1 MDKTNRARPRLFD
14 PGLYFDGLKQLRII
28 GLLCIVVLELEA
40 ILIPLGEYV
49 TIRQNRGNAHWMGNE
64 FLGTLSFMQM
74 HPLLVLTFCVFTPV
88 MVLYLFSFLN
98 KRNASDF
105 YHSLPGGRLSL
116 FFSFFAA
123 VMTWTAGAVLISSA
137 TSLLGF
143 TMLSQYCAINLP
155 SVWIMVFNVLAACV
169 FVAAAVAIAMCLS
182 GTIFTNVVAS
192 LLLIFVPRT
201 LMLLCTSILSNTLP
215 LLSENHFPFPLAP
228 RYNVATNLVLGLATG
243 DAVSSFTFLTGG
255 IYTLA
260 VGVIYL
266 GIAAVLFRRRK
277 SEAAGQSAPNRVLQ
291 GCYRILLSFIVC
303 LIPCTAIL
311 NNLLMQNG
319 ASDSDLFGYF
329 VCYVAAVVVFLAYEL
344 ITTRKWK
351 NLVRSLPSLGVLL
364 VLNLVFVGGLTAA
377 YHSALSFHP
386 DAEDIDYV
394 RLVDNTGSDYYSV
407 RMEDIRL
414 DDLQVRETIAYRLK
428 ERTAVL
434 RKSGQRRFGSDNG
447 YQTVA
452 IHTGWSTVYRRLPLT
467 ASDNRAIASQLKN
480 NEEVRRAY
488 SSLPDPK
495 DVSTNVS
502 VSDMSVQDS
511 LQIYDSF
518 RQEAA
523 AMSFEEWYAYVK
535 ENTGTK
541 GFRYPVYSSSYAYD
555 YPYAYSGS
563 MLTQIYVSCAIG
575 TRQVSLSLPVTSQ
588 FPETANLYMKLRNQY
603 NDADAGD
610 TVNLLRTHS
619 WVPGDNLY
627 WEIIYPESDTGTRY
641 SYSWSGEELRLMEE
655 QRKELA
661 DFLEP
666 SIGAEPDI
674 RGGVLLLTMN
684 FYNQKD
690 YSSYSRLLY
699 LPLPQGEL
707 PSMIRE
713 ILNDEYIPG
722 YPAYD

>member
-1 MDKTNRARPRLFD
+1 MEKTTRVKLRLFD
-14 PGLYFDGLKQLRII
+14 AGLYVDGLKQLRII
-28 GLLCIVVLELEA
+28 GLLCFVILELEA

-49 TIRQNRGNAHWMGNE
+49 TIRQSRGHGYWSGSH
-64 FLGTLSFMQM
+64 FLGTMSFMQM

-123 VMTWTAGAVLISSA
+123 VMTWTAGVVLISSA

-143 TMLSQYCAINLP
+143 AMLSQYCAINLT

-169 FVAAAVAIAMCLS
+169 YVAAAVAIAMCLS

-201 LMLLCTSILSNTLP
+201 LMLLCTSILSDTLP
-215 LLSENHFPFPLAP
+215 LLSENHFPFPLAS
-228 RYNVATNLVLGLATG
+228 RYNVATNLVLGSFTG

-255 IYTLA
+255 FYTLA

-266 GIAAVLFRRRK
+266 GIAAALFRRRK

-311 NNLLMQNG
+311 NNLLTQSS

-329 VCYVAAVVVFLAYEL
+329 VCYVGAVVVFLAYEL

-351 NLVRSLPSLGVLL
+351 NLMRSLPSLGILL

-377 YHSALSFHP
+377 YYSALSFHP
-386 DAEDIDYV
+386 DAEDIDYI
-394 RLVDNTGSDYYSV
+394 RLVDNTGADYYSV

-428 ERTAVL
+428 ERTAIL
-434 RKSGQRRFGSDNG
+434 RKSGQRRFSSDNG

-467 ASDNRAIASQLKN
+467 ASDNRAIAGQLKN

-502 VSDMSVQDS
+502 VSDMSLQDS
-511 LQIYDSF
+511 LEIYDTF

-523 AMSFEEWYAYVK
+523 AMDFEEWYAYVK
-535 ENTGTK
+535 ENTGTRRY
-541 GFRYPVYSSSYAYD
+541 GYPVYSSSYPYD
-555 YPYAYSGS
+555 YPYISSGS
-563 MLTQIYVSCAIG
+563 MLTEIYVSCAIG
-575 TRQVSLSLPVTSQ
+575 TRQVSLSLPITSQ
-588 FPETANLYMKLRNQY
+588 FPETANLYMRLRNQY
-603 NDADAGD
+603 GGMDAGD
-610 TVNLLRTHS
+610 IVNLLRTHS

-627 WEIIYPESDTGTRY
+627 LNVYTPDKGTGVQFNNY
-641 SYSWSGEELRLMEE
+641 WSGEELRLMEE

-666 SIGAEPDI
+666 SIGADPDI
-674 RGGVLLLTMN
+674 RGGVVLLTMN
-684 FYNQKD
+684 FYNEKD
-690 YSSYSRLLY
+690 YSNRTLSLY
-699 LPLPQGEL
+699 LPLPPGEL
-707 PSMIRE
+707 PAIIQSYLDGE
-713 ILNDEYIPG
+713 QFT
-722 YPAYD
+722 YPTYE